1 MKKILLKFRIN
12 PRKAGKLIEAG
23 CPVISRTAEREKSLI
38 GKHADEAKKIGQN
51 PNVYGRIDAA
61 GNKQADSGNQFV
73 IGGVDKK
80 AFKNICT
87 GLLWNDIPQN
97 LKMHLTHINLFK
109 KEGDEM
115 YFMTLAFEKGEKIH
129 LSKKLNDEV
138 MAIRNTAYKCV
149 YVWNNPNGVV
159 TINCLHV
166 ADKAVHNIRIKDG
179 SVKCELI

>member
-12 PRKAGKLIEAG
+12 PRKAGKLINAG
-23 CPVISRTAEREKSLI
+23 CPVKSRTAEREKALI
-38 GKHADEAKKIGQN
+38 DKHANEAKKIGQN
-51 PNVYGRIDAA
+51 PHLYGRTDAA

-73 IGGVDKK
+73 IGGEDKK
-80 AFKNICT
+80 AFKNICA

-115 YFMTLAFEKGEKIH
+115 YFMTLAFDDGEKIH
-129 LSKKLNDEV
+129 LSKELHKEV
-138 MAIRNTAYKCV
+138 KAISNTAYKCV
-149 YVWNNPNGVV
+149 YVWNNPNGVI

-166 ADKAVHNIRIKDG
+166 ADKAMHNIRIKNG
-179 SVKCELI
+179 SVACESI